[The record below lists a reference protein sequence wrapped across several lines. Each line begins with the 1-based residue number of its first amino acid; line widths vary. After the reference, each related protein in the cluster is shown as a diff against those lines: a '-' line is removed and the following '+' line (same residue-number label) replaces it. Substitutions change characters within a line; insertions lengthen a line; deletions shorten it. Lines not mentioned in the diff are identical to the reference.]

1 MRNLLPTLLVLAA
14 TPAFAQSVQRLH
26 GVVIGLDGPTL
37 TIKAEDDATLRI
49 ALPPDIRIGAVRD
62 RTLSD
67 IKPGE
72 FVGSAA
78 IRGRDGKLHAQEVHI
93 FPEALRGTGEGH
105 RPMDQPEQTM
115 TNATVGDVA
124 EAPSGR
130 TLRLRYPGGEQLIE
144 VGPEIRVVGLI
155 PGDRSLLVPGAAVT
169 IRAAAAANGALTALS
184 ISAEKDGTKPLP

>member
-1 MRNLLPTLLVLAA
+1 
-14 TPAFAQSVQRLH
+14 
-26 GVVIGLDGPTL
+26 
-37 TIKAEDDATLRI
+37 
-49 ALPPDIRIGAVRD
+49 
-62 RTLSD
+62 
-67 IKPGE
+67 
-72 FVGSAA
+72 
-78 IRGRDGKLHAQEVHI
+78 
-93 FPEALRGTGEGH
+93 
-105 RPMDQPEQTM
+105 MDQPEQTM